1 MTEQYITYE
10 KLSEP
15 TRLKVIESAL
25 LSDDPEIQDIINGMK
40 DLINKECKKTISVM
54 VDGKLTEV

>member
-1 MTEQYITYE
+1 MAEQYITYE
-10 KLSEP
+10 KLSEQ

-25 LSDDPEIQDIINGMK
+25 LSDDPEVQDIINGMM
-40 DLINKECKKTISVM
+40 DLINIECKKTISVL